1 MSKTEKDLLV
11 TPNDEEIKK
20 EELINILADLIKKYA
35 DRKNRINH

>member
-11 TPNDEEIKK
+11 TPTDEEIKR

-35 DRKNRINH
+35 DQKRQN